1 VRKDPINGSEGGEG
15 TLARGE
21 KRKLEGELRGACARE
36 RRPIDNVGGGS
47 TVPMTNWEEENKAK
61 DVKDVKDDGFM
72 ASKLSLK
79 ARRKRRIGMYTNSPK
94 ESESERLY
102 SCIDALHYEQK
113 GRYIYKGR
121 THS

>member
-1 VRKDPINGSEGGEG
+1 M
-15 TLARGE
+15 ARGE
-21 KRKLEGELRGACARE
+21 KSKLKGELRGACARE

-79 ARRKRRIGMYTNSPK
+79 ARRRRIGMYT
-94 ESESERLY
+94 ERERERETVFLY
-102 SCIDALHYEQK
+102 RCPALRTGGQIYIQGSYSLLKSKLVKDAK
-113 GRYIYKGR
+113 GR
-121 THS
+121 